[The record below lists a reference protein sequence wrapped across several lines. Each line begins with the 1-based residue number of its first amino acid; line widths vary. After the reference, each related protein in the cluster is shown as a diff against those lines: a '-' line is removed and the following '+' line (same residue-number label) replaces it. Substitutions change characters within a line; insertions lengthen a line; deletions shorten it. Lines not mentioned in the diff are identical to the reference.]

1 MQLLKYLLL
10 GLGKPNLLSS
20 QCCVWGVGENF
31 LFLAPPYLCK
41 SLSFLT
47 NALWSPLLE
56 MEVSGLY
63 SLYFSNCSAMAVGG
77 ARAGPPPP
85 LSLSRPLAC
94 IMSDHA
100 VNNLLGDHFI
110 WANSAGSLTSIT
122 LQGCLC
128 SGLLRFGLLLNQ

>member
-56 MEVSGLY
+56 MEISGLY
-63 SLYFSNCSAMAVGG
+63 SLYFSHRSAMAVGRV
-77 ARAGPPPP
+77 RAAPPPFP
-85 LSLSRPLAC
+85 MHNVRSRSKQLIRRLFDLGQFRWLTHLNYFAG
-94 IMSDHA
+94 MS
-100 VNNLLGDHFI
+100 V
-110 WANSAGSLTSIT
+110 
-122 LQGCLC
+122 
-128 SGLLRFGLLLNQ
+128 LRTASVRFAA